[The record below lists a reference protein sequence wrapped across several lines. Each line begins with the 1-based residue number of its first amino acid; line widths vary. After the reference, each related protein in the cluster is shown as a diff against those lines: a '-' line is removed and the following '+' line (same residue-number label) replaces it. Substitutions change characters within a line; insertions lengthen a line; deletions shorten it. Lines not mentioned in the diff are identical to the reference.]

1 MKIIAIPTSRF
12 HNPEY
17 LQFYLALLK
26 KAGFF
31 GEHNLVFTI
40 YVAYLQSEVEKA
52 DELMLLLQ
60 KSVYTKEME
69 LADTARVDVFR
80 GLCDVV
86 KGLCK
91 QLDAAKR
98 RAAIHLYN
106 MLQAY
111 RKDILHGNYFK
122 ESGSLHNLLQD
133 LHGAYAADVALLGIG
148 TLVADLEEA
157 ERIFLELQAARIN
170 ESLDKSKEALKQVRH
185 LLDFAYRVCMGM
197 VDLQLE
203 IDGLG
208 GDVAVPPESLDTG
221 SHEDGDPTPPHL
233 YGNINY
239 NFAYQWNEEVKK
251 FRNLLAQREGRHKAK
266 EGEAENG
273 EAENGE
279 EDNDDIFEGEE

>member
-1 MKIIAIPTSRF
+1 MKIIAISPSRF

-17 LQFYLALLK
+17 LQFYLALLA

-31 GEHNLVFTI
+31 GEHNLVFTV
-40 YVAYLQSEVEKA
+40 YVAYLKSQVDRA

-60 KSVYTKEME
+60 KSIYTKEME
-69 LADTARVDVFR
+69 IADVARGDVFR

-86 KGLCK
+86 KGLCR
-91 QLDAAKR
+91 QLNETKR
-98 RAAIHLYN
+98 RAAIHLFN
-106 MLQAY
+106 MLKAY
-111 RKDILHGNYFK
+111 RKDILHGNYIK

-133 LHGAYAADVALLGIG
+133 LRGAYAADVALLGIG

-157 ERIFLELQAARIN
+157 ERKFLELQAARIN

-185 LLDFAYRVCMGM
+185 LLDFAYKVCMGM

-233 YGNINY
+233 FGNINY

-251 FRNLLAQREGRHKAK
+251 FRNLIAQREGRRKAK
-266 EGEAENG
+266 DGEEENG
-273 EAENGE
+273 EENGE
-279 EDNDDIFEGEE
+279 EDNDNIFEGEE